1 MKEEHIWTKKPET
14 MLDWFCVV
22 GACIALYLTLNNLGY
37 FLGKI
42 GVFIGIVSPFAGG
55 IVIAYVLDPMV
66 KFFYTKLFKEKKKT
80 RGFAILLA
88 YLVAILLLLLLAWL
102 VIPQIVDSI
111 AMLFTNFPSYIQGIQ
126 DMLGMVQE
134 RFGVDLSSATKVLDD
149 SEAMVKEIYSMAS
162 AAMPQIV
169 ASIGSVASNFVAIF
183 TSIAASIYML
193 ADKEHLLH
201 QLRTLAHAFLPEKA
215 AENTLRICHYA
226 NVNFTGFFVGKII
239 DSAIIGV
246 ITFVAM
252 AILRLDFALLIS
264 VFIGITNIIPVFGPF
279 IGAIPS
285 IFILLLVDPI
295 QAVIFGVLILVI
307 QQVDGNFIGPKILGS
322 AIGISAL
329 WILFSI
335 VVGGD
340 LFGLV
345 GMVVGVPLFATF
357 YGLAQEFVHYTLDKR
372 GLDSEGNHVGEV
384 VEDAENVFE

>member
-22 GACIALYLTLNNLGY
+22 GACIALYLALNNLGY

-88 YLVAILLLLLLAWL
+88 YLVAILLLVLLAWL

-111 AMLFTNFPSYIQGIQ
+111 AMLFTNFPSYIHSVQ

-149 SEAMVKEIYSMAS
+149 SEAMVKEIYNMAS

-169 ASIGSVASNFVAIF
+169 
-183 TSIAASIYML
+183 ASIYML

-322 AIGISAL
+322 SIGISAL

-357 YGLAQEFVHYTLDKR
+357 YGLAREFVHYMLDKR

-384 VEDAENVFE
+384 VEDEENVFE

>member
-88 YLVAILLLLLLAWL
+88 YLVAILLLVLLAWL

-111 AMLFTNFPSYIQGIQ
+111 AMLFTNFPSYIHSVQ

-169 ASIGSVASNFVAIF
+169 PASAVW
-183 TSIAASIYML
+183 
-193 ADKEHLLH
+193 H
-201 QLRTLAHAFLPEKA
+201 RTLWRSSPRLRPVSICWRTRSICSISCARWRMPPGRNRLPKTRCA
-215 AENTLRICHYA
+215 SA
-226 NVNFTGFFVGKII
+226 N
-239 DSAIIGV
+239 
-246 ITFVAM
+246 M
-252 AILRLDFALLIS
+252 PR
-264 VFIGITNIIPVFGPF
+264 
-279 IGAIPS
+279 
-285 IFILLLVDPI
+285 
-295 QAVIFGVLILVI
+295 
-307 QQVDGNFIGPKILGS
+307 
-322 AIGISAL
+322 
-329 WILFSI
+329 
-335 VVGGD
+335 
-340 LFGLV
+340 
-345 GMVVGVPLFATF
+345 
-357 YGLAQEFVHYTLDKR
+357 
-372 GLDSEGNHVGEV
+372 
-384 VEDAENVFE
+384 